1 MIVVTDDARC
11 AEEPLHMST
20 SDAPLFPGFEARR
33 IAGPGAEIRLR
44 IGGNGPPLL
53 LLHGYPQTHAM
64 WHRIAPRLA
73 ERFTVVCTDLTG
85 YGDSA
90 KPEGGERHVNYSKR
104 AMAADQVAVMRALGF
119 SRFMLAG
126 HDRGARVAH
135 RLCLD
140 HPDAVERV
148 AVLDI
153 SPTRI
158 MYGRTDK
165 AFASA
170 YYHWFFLIQ
179 PFDLPERLIGADPV
193 YYLRRKIGAWSGG
206 INHFDPRALAEY
218 ERCFANPATIHA
230 TCEDY
235 RAAAGIDLEHDAADE
250 RARVEC
256 PLLALWGDKGVVH
269 RLFDPIADW
278 ESVAV
283 DVRGRA
289 LPCGHFLAEEAPEP
303 TLEEFLKFFG

>member
-1 MIVVTDDARC
+1 
-11 AEEPLHMST
+11 MSK
-20 SDAPLFPGFEARR
+20 AAKALFPGFRPQR
-33 IAGPGAEIRLR
+33 IATSGAEIHCEC
-44 IGGNGPPLL
+44 GGSGPPLL

-73 ERFTVVCTDLTG
+73 ERFTVVCSDLRG
-85 YGDSA
+85 YGDSS
-90 KPEGGERHVNYSKR
+90 KPGGGAGHINYSKR
-104 AMAADQVAVMRALGF
+104 AMAADQVGLMRALGF
-119 SRFMLAG
+119 AHFKLAG

-140 HPDAVERV
+140 HPQAVERV

-165 AFASA
+165 AFATA

-193 YYLRRKIGAWSGG
+193 YYLRRKLAGWSSGLG
-206 INHFDPRALAEY
+206 HFDPLVLAEY
-218 ERCFANPATIHA
+218 ERCFRDPATIHA

-235 RAAAGIDLEHDAADE
+235 RAAATINLAHDAADAD
-250 RARVEC
+250 ARIDC
-256 PLLALWGDKGVVH
+256 PLLALWGTQGVVN

-278 ESVAV
+278 KGAAR
-283 DVRGRA
+283 DVRGKA
-289 LPCGHFLAEEAPEP
+289 LPSGHFLAEEAPQE
-303 TLEEFLKFFG
+303 TLAELRAFFGA